1 METVVYALP
10 FRLFSVVLLV
20 GWSVLIG
27 RKALARDF
35 WPRLSVR
42 AVVGLSFLLFIL
54 IRLLYG
60 QNREQ
65 NVDTSTW
72 IATALTV
79 GQADDPLYTLL
90 NYSDG
95 RPLAVVPLA
104 LAEWLGISVDYRVAD
119 IIGVLLW
126 CLTLWIFWQ
135 LLKKYVAE
143 EIALVLIWLPILLL
157 STVWNHDFASFNTE
171 VMGNLWLIAGLFWI
185 LRFNTWSLPAAL
197 AIGFWLG
204 CLPFVKFQTVP
215 MGLVLGLFTAWKLYR
230 ARRFASLPVLVGGAL
245 LPVLLLTLYYV
256 SQNDLESFWGD
267 YFSNYFVYS
276 YTTEYSTLSAWER
289 FSPIH
294 IVQFLFQSYQ
304 LVLYWV
310 GIFGGILLGAWLVL
324 RRRVFRT
331 VDQNERFWVGAA
343 WLLASF
349 YATLQAGNN
358 YTHYLLF
365 LIFPSLYVL
374 AVLSELSGFPENR
387 KVFFFS
393 FLLVLVQASVNGF
406 FRKPLPIHP
415 GEPLFQEVSA
425 EIQRRSQ
432 PKDGLVVWGYVD
444 RLYGYARRPMGYR
457 ASDTF
462 WVYYP
467 TSTQPFR
474 MKEFLAD
481 MERNK
486 PLLFVDAMTPRI
498 SMFADETFQF
508 ENFPAIKTY
517 IDLQYQLV
525 KTIED
530 VRIFARKKEERNKL

>member
-1 METVVYALP
+1 MENLLYSLP
-10 FRLFSVVLLV
+10 FRLFGIFLLM
-20 GWSVLIG
+20 GWSLLLGWRV
-27 RKALARDF
+27 RSPDSR
-35 WPRLSVR
+35 PRLSGRNVL
-42 AVVGLSFLLFIL
+42 GLSFVLFIGV
-54 IRLLYG
+54 RLLYAPD
-60 QNREQ
+60 REQ

-79 GQADDPLYTLL
+79 GKADDPLSTLL

-95 RPLAVVPLA
+95 RPLAVLPLA
-104 LAEWLGISVDYRVAD
+104 IAELMGIPLNYRITD
-119 IIGVLLW
+119 FIGVVLW
-126 CLTLWIFWQ
+126 CLTLWLFWRI
-135 LLKKYVAE
+135 LKTYLAE
-143 EIALVLIWLPILLL
+143 ETAVLLVWLPILIL
-157 STVWNHDFASFNTE
+157 STVWNHDFASYNTE
-171 VMGNLWLIAGLFWI
+171 IMGNLWLIAGLFWI
-185 LRFNTWSLPAAL
+185 LRFNTWSMPSVL

-230 ARRFASLPVLVGGAL
+230 TRRFASVPVLVGAAL
-245 LPVLLLTLYYV
+245 LPVLLLTLYYF

-276 YTTEYSTLSAWER
+276 YTTQYSALSTGDR
-289 FSPIH
+289 FSPIRM
-294 IVQFLFQSYQ
+294 VRYLFHSHQ
-304 LVLYWV
+304 LTLFWV
-310 GIFGGILLGAWLVL
+310 GVFGGILLGVWRLVRRPVFRSTDQTERLWLGTVWLV
-324 RRRVFRT
+324 
-331 VDQNERFWVGAA
+331 
-343 WLLASF
+343 ASF
-349 YATLQAGNN
+349 YAALQAGNN

-365 LIFPSLYVL
+365 LVFPGLFLL
-374 AVLSELSGFPENR
+374 AVLYEIQGVAANWKWIGISLG
-387 KVFFFS
+387 
-393 FLLVLVQASVNGF
+393 LVVVQASVNGF

-415 GEPLFQEVSA
+415 GEPLFQAVST

-432 PKDGLVVWGYVD
+432 PDDGLVLWGYVD
-444 RLYGYARRPMGYR
+444 RLHVYARRPMGYR

-498 SMFADETFQF
+498 SMFADDAFEF

-517 IDLQYQLV
+517 IDRQYQLV

-530 VRIFARKKEERNKL
+530 VRIFERKKEERNKL